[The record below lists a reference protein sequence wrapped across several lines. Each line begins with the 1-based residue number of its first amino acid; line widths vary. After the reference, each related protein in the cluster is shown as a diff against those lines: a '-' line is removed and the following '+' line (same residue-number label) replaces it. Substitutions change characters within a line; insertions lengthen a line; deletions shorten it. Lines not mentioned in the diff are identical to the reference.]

1 MDDFA
6 SGNPIDNAIEK
17 GLTSIAK
24 CDVKEA
30 QRQWL
35 LVTELQYT
43 KTQVEGD
50 IFTPFIK
57 LFQRN

>member
-1 MDDFA
+1 MD
-6 SGNPIDNAIEK
+6 SNKSNPIDDAIDK
-17 GLTSIAK
+17 GLISIAK

-50 IFTPFIK
+50 IFTPFLK